1 MQNLYPTLEEWQ
13 DESTLL
19 LNPPS
24 KLREDR
30 KEPLVHTVTEFD
42 TLDGLSIR
50 YGVPK
55 DAIRQANGFSDDC
68 IFIFKTLKIP
78 FSRGQIYSSNV
89 KYDAEALHKKEYI
102 GKVRIRVTEVMVKI
116 LKEEY
121 KTNAT
126 KIKGID
132 KEAKFYLEA
141 YLGVTNSQ
149 LIIT

>member
-13 DESTLL
+13 DESTLP
-19 LNPPS
+19 LNPPTTS
-24 KLREDR
+24 HEDR

-68 IFIFKTLKIP
+68 IFIFRTLRIP

-89 KYDAEALHKKEYI
+89 KYDAEALHKKE
-102 GKVRIRVTEVMVKI
+102 VMEVMVKI

-132 KEAKFYLEA
+132 KEAKFYLDSA
-141 YLGVTNSQ
+141 NYNLKNACLLYTSPSPRD
-149 LIIT
+149 